1 MAGPRFFVRSGI
13 VGDVS
18 SAPILKPSWQMID
31 VSPEL
36 RLEEVKRGF
45 RKRVRFAVRSPEGRC
60 SAAWLTTDNKSGF
73 YIGVQSS
80 MGLLKI
86 SLHTSG
92 MSRLAFTETYRVSAI
107 ERGLIPPEE
116 DRALVKWRRS
126 PTPAIGAALAVSLL
140 FPTDFL
146 HLDPP

>member
-1 MAGPRFFVRSGI
+1 MV
-13 VGDVS
+13 DT
-18 SAPILKPSWQMID
+18 
-31 VSPEL
+31 SPEL
-36 RLEEVKRGF
+36 WLEEVKRGF
-45 RKRVRFAVRSPEGRC
+45 RERVRFAVGSPQERY
-60 SAAWLTTDNKSGF
+60 SATWLTTDDKSGF
-73 YIGVQSS
+73 YIGVRS
-80 MGLLKI
+80 MMGVLKI